1 VHLARRQSSLRET
14 VLREAHHPRRRP
26 RPITHSAR
34 TRYPIHHPPRA
45 IAAELGPITIPAEP
59 LDTSVA
65 AEQKSA
71 G

>member
-1 VHLARRQSSLRET
+1 VRFRCDC
-14 VLREAHHPRRRP
+14 PD
-26 RPITHSAR
+26 
-34 TRYPIHHPPRA
+34 PIHHPPRA